1 MSDLRGFTAISGR
14 LPSDQLITMLNHYF
28 GAMASVIARYKGTV
42 IEFLGDGIFVV
53 FGAPQELPKHAEAA
67 VRCAVEMQNVLNEVN
82 DWNREKGWPELEM
95 GIGINSGTVIVGNI
109 GSEKKMKYGCIGE
122 TVNMAGRLESFTL
135 GGEVCISENTRKQ
148 IPSKVKILSE
158 NSFMPKGGKKPMK
171 FYSIAGVGAD
181 CALQNT
187 AGAIEW
193 RTLPAAKEIEYSLV
207 LDGKN
212 VESASHRG
220 ILTQVSTDGKHGMMR
235 SEDLLQPLQ
244 NLMLRLGS
252 QEAYAKVTK
261 CSKQGNRISFTSVP
275 GSFSELIG

>member
-1 MSDLRGFTAISGR
+1 MNLYVDTCV
-14 LPSDQLITMLNHYF
+14 LP
-28 GAMASVIARYKGTV
+28 
-42 IEFLGDGIFVV
+42 
-53 FGAPQELPKHAEAA
+53 
-67 VRCAVEMQNVLNEVN
+67 RCALETGRIYRERFGSSLGFELLMMFDLPNFEENLKNNLNLFAEGPLLFHEPVWGVDHAAKRGTPIWTQGMYHLRLTKKYAEILHPAAMIVHLSNGPVPPALKNRMLRNALKNLEEM
-82 DWNREKGWPELEM
+82 LEM
-95 GIGINSGTVIVGNI
+95 FPATQLL
-109 GSEKKMKYGCIGE
+109 
-122 TVNMAGRLESFTL
+122 T
-135 GGEVCISENTRKQ
+135 ENTGLRRDGTQ
-148 IPSKVKILSE
+148 LLDQTE
-158 NSFMPKGGKKPMK
+158 FTDLCREKPMK